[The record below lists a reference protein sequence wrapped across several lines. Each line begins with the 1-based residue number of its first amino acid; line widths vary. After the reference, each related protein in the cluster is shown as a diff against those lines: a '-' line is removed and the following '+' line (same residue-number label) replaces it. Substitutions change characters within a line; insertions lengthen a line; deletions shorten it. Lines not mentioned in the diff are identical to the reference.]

1 MGPDNYTAV
10 TLEGGTVYFEEPFT
24 ADERAILARYFTN
37 LDGPVFALTN
47 LPEVVK
53 GALFARYSR
62 THKSL
67 RRLFL
72 DEFLADSERGIEAIA
87 DHLQTTDD
95 MVSTERAEALYQR
108 VFNEYG
114 DDSVAQLGGVHLA
127 TEQAS
132 NLLTKVLE
140 RGRLAAYLEQSTR
153 YIYYDRPLGEQY
165 RYFTPREIVTAGLEA
180 EYRATMD
187 WLFGTYTELVA
198 RLVPHFEDLFPQGPD
213 DSNFVWKSTIRAKAC
228 DAARGLLPAA
238 TTSNVG
244 IYATGQAYE
253 SLLLR
258 MRAHPLAEAR
268 TYADLMLTELKKVIP
283 SFVKRV
289 DLPDRGG
296 VWSDYLAAVRAA
308 MESHSSAL
316 GVKPDGR
323 PEVILTDWDPDGE
336 RKVAAAALYAHSDL
350 PDDQLM
356 QVVAEM
362 PAGDRAA
369 LIRSYVGERS
379 NRRHKPGR
387 GMERTGYRFDIL
399 CDYGIFRD
407 LQRHRLMTL
416 DWQRLTT
423 DHGYVTPDPVREVGG
438 TELWDEAMDRT
449 AHLSERIVA
458 AAGPDAAQY
467 AVPFAFRIRFYM
479 DLNAR
484 EAFHLIELRTAQGGH
499 PDYRRVCQEMHR
511 LIRDQAGHALIADA
525 MNYVDYNDYELG
537 RLESERRSEARR
549 KAAGVPEPAV

>member
-1 MGPDNYTAV
+1 M
-10 TLEGGTVYFEEPFT
+10 YFEEPFT
-24 ADERAILARYFTN
+24 DGERAVLARYFTN
-37 LDGPVFALTN
+37 LDRPVFALIN

-67 RRLFL
+67 RRLLL
-72 DEFLADSERGIEAIA
+72 DEFLSDPDQGIQAIA
-87 DHLQTTDD
+87 SQLQATDQL
-95 MVSTERAEALYQR
+95 VSTNKAEALYQR
-108 VFNEYG
+108 VFGEYG

-153 YIYYDRPLGEQY
+153 YIYYDRPLGDRY
-165 RYFTPREIVTAGLEA
+165 RYFTPAEVTSAGLKT

-187 WLFGTYTELVA
+187 WLFGAYSEA
-198 RLVPHFEDLFPQGPD
+198 IAKLVPFFEENFPKGTE
-213 DSNFVWKSTIRAKAC
+213 DSEFVWKSTIRAKAC

-244 IYATGQAYE
+244 IYGTGQAYE
-253 SLLLR
+253 TLLLR
-258 MRAHPLAEAR
+258 MRANPLTEAR
-268 TYADLMLTELKKVIP
+268 QYSAMMLEELRKVIP

-289 DLPDRGG
+289 DVPDRGG
-296 VWSDYLAAVRAA
+296 AWSTYLADIRDD
-308 MESHSSAL
+308 MDERSRQL
-316 GVKPDGR
+316 GITPEAR

-336 RKVAAAALYAHSDL
+336 LKVAAAALYAHSDL
-350 PDDQLM
+350 PDDQLLAAARSM
-356 QVVAEM
+356 PSDKRAE
-362 PAGDRAA
+362 
-369 LIRSYVGERS
+369 LIRAYVGDRS

-416 DWQRLTT
+416 DWQRLGTQ
-423 DHGYVTPDPVREVGG
+423 HGYVTPDPIRAVGAVH
-438 TELWDEAMDRT
+438 LWDEAMDRT
-449 AHLSERIVA
+449 AHLAERVEA
-458 AAGPDAAQY
+458 TAGPHAAQY
-467 AVPFAFRIRFYM
+467 VVPFAYRIRFYM

-499 PDYRRVCQEMHR
+499 ADYRRVCQEMHR
-511 LIRDQAGHALIADA
+511 LIGEQAGHKVIAEA
-525 MNYVDYNDYELG
+525 MSYVDHNDYELG

-549 KAAGVPEPAV
+549 KAAGEPEPVV

>member
-1 MGPDNYTAV
+1 M
-10 TLEGGTVYFEEPFT
+10 YFAEHFSS
-24 ADERAILARYFTN
+24 DERAVLSRYFTN
-37 LDGPVFALTN
+37 LDGPVFALVN

-67 RRLFL
+67 RRLLL
-72 DEFLADSERGIEAIA
+72 DEFLADPEQGIDAIA
-87 DHLQTTDD
+87 SQLQADD
-95 MVSTERAEALYQR
+95 QLVATHKAEALYQR
-108 VFNEYG
+108 VFSEYG

-153 YIYYDRPLGEQY
+153 YIYYDRPLGDRY
-165 RYFTPREIVTAGLEA
+165 RYFTPSEVGEAGLETEFA
-180 EYRATMD
+180 ATMD
-187 WLFGTYTELVA
+187 GLFETYSELIA
-198 RLVPHFEDLFPQGPD
+198 LLVPHFEEQFPQGPD
-213 DSNFVWKSTIRAKAC
+213 DSDFVWKSTIRAKAC

-258 MRAHPLAEAR
+258 MRAHPLSEAR
-268 TYADLMLTELKKVIP
+268 DYSRLMLDELRKVIP

-289 DLPDRGG
+289 DIPDRGG
-296 VWSDYLAAVRAA
+296 TWSRYLADIRTD
-308 MESHSSAL
+308 MDQRGHAL
-316 GVKPDGR
+316 GIEPDGR
-323 PEVILTDWDPDGE
+323 PEVILTDWDPEGE
-336 RKVAAAALYAHSDL
+336 LKVAAAALYAHSDL
-350 PDDQLM
+350 PDDQLLE
-356 QVVAEM
+356 AARRLPED
-362 PAGDRAA
+362 ARGD
-369 LIRSYVGERS
+369 LIRAYVGDRS

-387 GMERTGYRFDIL
+387 GMERTRYRFDIL

-416 DWQRLTT
+416 DWQRLGTQ
-423 DHGYVTPDPVREVGG
+423 HGYVVPEAVGAVG
-438 TELWDEAMDRT
+438 AADRWEAAMEAAAGLAR
-449 AHLSERIVA
+449 RIEA

-467 AVPFAFRIRFYM
+467 AVPFAYKIRFYM

-484 EAFHLIELRTAQGGH
+484 QAFHLIELRTAQGGH
-499 PDYRRVCQEMHR
+499 ADYRRVCQEMHR
-511 LIRDQAGHALIADA
+511 LIADQAGHRLIADA
-525 MNYVDYNDYELG
+525 MKFVDYNDYELG
-537 RLESERRSEARR
+537 RLESERRSQARR
-549 KAAGVPEPAV
+549 QAAGVPEPAL